1 MELILKKEI
10 LDKIKKNPELFGKV
24 MLCLDT
30 TVTYGLQL
38 IYNNDPKLTQA
49 SVLRILREY
58 LHIKKDSELLEEET
72 TTITETV

>member
-1 MELILKKEI
+1 MELILRKEI
-10 LDKIKKNPELFGKV
+10 LEKLKKNPELFGKV

-30 TVTYGLQL
+30 TVTYGIQL

-58 LHIKKDSELLEEET
+58 LHIKNDSELLEEQS
-72 TTITETV
+72 ETVTA